1 MWFQLSI
8 LAFLYF
14 HFGKPGVK
22 QTTVDL
28 SRAVHT
34 LLFFLCFIF
43 WRQFY
48 VLWLQSLFHEPS
60 PFIHSTSNCYS
71 VAQSSL
77 TLCDPMDYGTPGFP
91 VHHLPEFAQTHVSE
105 AIQPSH
111 PLSSPSPPASV
122 FPSIRGFSSQ
132 LVTSDGQSTGASITS
147 SYWDIYIHTCIH
159 THKYTYHKLCQ

>member
-48 VLWLQSLFHEPS
+48 VLWLQSLFQEPS

-105 AIQPSH
+105 AIQPSY
-111 PLSSPSPPASV
+111 PVIP
-122 FPSIRGFSSQ
+122 FSSCFSLSQ
-132 LVTSDGQSTGASITS
+132 HQGLFQSARHIRWPK
-147 SYWDIYIHTCIH
+147 YWSFNN
-159 THKYTYHKLCQ
+159 K